1 MAHRI
6 DGWLRRLCGLHDAA
20 APAAPEI
27 ALGAVHGNVRRR
39 PWLSYLVSLTLVVA
53 ITLTGLQIEH
63 QLTSTNLA
71 MVYLL
76 AVVVSA
82 LRWGL
87 LPAVVTAV
95 TSTLIFTY
103 FFIPPYRSFAF
114 RDDWYLITFV
124 TFLVVGLIISRLAS
138 EATQNARR
146 AAALAIERAKLQE
159 KAQQAYWTEER
170 NRLHKALMNS
180 VSHNLRT
187 PLASISGALNSL
199 IEDGPAL
206 SESIRNELLESALEQ
221 SVALNRLVGNLLDV
235 TRLEAGALRLRIEPC
250 EVQDLVGSALAQL
263 GSAISSRR
271 ISVDIP
277 PDLPLFYMDFVLV
290 SQVLVNLVDNALRYS
305 PADRPVEIRARIED
319 GRLRVDVAD
328 RGIGIESGDLIRIF
342 EKFHRAG
349 NAANSNG
356 IGLGLYICKRFV
368 EAHGGRIWAER
379 RAQAGTLVTFEI
391 PRLGEFGSLPVPYS
405 GSPEELTVS

>member
-6 DGWLRRLCGLHDAA
+6 DRLLRRLCGMHDPA

-27 ALGAVHGNVRRR
+27 ALGVVHGNVRRR
-39 PWLSYLVSLTLVVA
+39 PWFSYLVSLSLVLA

-63 QLTSTNLA
+63 QMTATNLA

-76 AVVVSA
+76 AVVVTA
-82 LRWGL
+82 LQWGL

-95 TSTLIFTY
+95 TSTIVFAY
-103 FFIPPYRSFAF
+103 FFVPPYRSFAF

-124 TFLVVGLIISRLAS
+124 TFLVAGLIISRLAS

-146 AAALAIERAKLQE
+146 AAACAIERARLQE
-159 KAQQAYWTEER
+159 KAQEAHWVEER

-187 PLASISGALNSL
+187 PLASINGALNSL

-206 SESIRNELLESALEQ
+206 SESVRNELLESALEQ

-250 EVQDLVGSALAQL
+250 EMQDLIGSALAQL

-277 PDLPLFYMDFVLV
+277 PDLPLVYMDFVLV

-305 PADRPVEIRARIED
+305 PVDRPVEICARIE
-319 GRLRVDVAD
+319 GGHLRVGVAD
-328 RGIGIESGDLIRIF
+328 RGIGIESGDLMRIF
-342 EKFHRAG
+342 EKFQRAG

-356 IGLGLYICKRFV
+356 IGLGLYICKGFV
-368 EAHGGRIWAER
+368 EAHSGRIWAER
-379 RAQAGTLVTFEI
+379 RVQGGTLITFEI
-391 PRLGEFGSLPVPYS
+391 PRLGEFGFLPVPYS
-405 GSPEELTVS
+405 GAPQELTAA